1 MMLKRCH
8 SEEDKDQDGR
18 GASSAKSFSR
28 RCDQVLFGRACDVG
42 RGRGGKGKGSESFS
56 HRDAS
61 KSYLESVS
69 CEGGIYEGR
78 GRDLGATRGLYEC
91 ERERHRRLERPLC
104 ESVVCVKCG
113 CVNGA

>member
-1 MMLKRCH
+1 MKKIKIKTEGEHLAPSH
-8 SEEDKDQDGR
+8 SHGD
-18 GASSAKSFSR
+18 
-28 RCDQVLFGRACDVG
+28 CDQVLFGRACDVG

-78 GRDLGATRGLYEC
+78 GRDLGATRGLYE
-91 ERERHRRLERPLC
+91 
-104 ESVVCVKCG
+104 
-113 CVNGA
+113 